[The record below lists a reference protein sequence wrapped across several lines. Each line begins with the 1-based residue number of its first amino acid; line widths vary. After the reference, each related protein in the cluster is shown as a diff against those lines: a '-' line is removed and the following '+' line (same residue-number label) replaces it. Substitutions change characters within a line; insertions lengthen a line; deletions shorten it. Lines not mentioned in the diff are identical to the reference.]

1 MHCTLAEKDRLAA
14 ISPKSDRG
22 FLFDGARNF
31 HSALMLAAR
40 TTLAHASVFST
51 TNFARSAGELTNGS
65 PPKSTI
71 RLLIVGF
78 ARPTLI
84 SWLSLSII
92 SGGVPLGAPM
102 PIHPLA

>member
-1 MHCTLAEKDRLAA
+1 MHRTVAVETLPRRRVYFSISGRREKDRLAA
-14 ISPKSDRG
+14 ISPRSDRV
-22 FLFDGARNF
+22 FLSDGARNF

-71 RLLIVGF
+71 R
-78 ARPTLI
+78 
-84 SWLSLSII
+84 
-92 SGGVPLGAPM
+92 
-102 PIHPLA
+102 